1 MPEKAGRP
9 HISTQPAQARFKFGD
24 GRMGDVEIAAD
35 ITAGIAGPKGA
46 FTDFALDAEIPAL
59 LRKGALEALRGRS
72 DFSRGTPTLGSRGV
86 GIPPKVNDMGHY
98 ILSVVDFDGRRS
110 SRNRAP
116 GFSASMAE
124 WACTSRHPSID
135 NGGTRLPST
144 VDGICSPIPLVPCRP
159 VGRRPWGAH
168 VMERARIQSGSS

>member
-98 ILSVVDFDGRRS
+98 ILSVVNFEWRRGGVERS
-110 SRNRAP
+110 PN
-116 GFSASMAE
+116 FSAS
-124 WACTSRHPSID
+124 R
-135 NGGTRLPST
+135 
-144 VDGICSPIPLVPCRP
+144 V
-159 VGRRPWGAH
+159 
-168 VMERARIQSGSS
+168 ERACIRKRP